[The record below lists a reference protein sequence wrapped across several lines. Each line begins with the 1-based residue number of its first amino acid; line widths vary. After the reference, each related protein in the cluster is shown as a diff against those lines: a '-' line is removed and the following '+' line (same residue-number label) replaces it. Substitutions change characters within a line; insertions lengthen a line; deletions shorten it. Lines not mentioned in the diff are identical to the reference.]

1 MSDAGDKSRRPE
13 TERELPPAEV
23 RDPETMY
30 EHSDLGA
37 RGIVY
42 SLIVLA
48 LTVVVIHLISWGME
62 RHFIDSRVTPAPRN
76 AAVITP
82 SSQASRKGNPALL
95 FPAPQLQPDEVA
107 DMNKFRAATEEQLN
121 TSGAGHIPIEQ
132 AIEAVA
138 KNGLPVRPQPA
149 LPPGARF
156 GSGDGTPAG
165 GGGGTEPKGN
175 Q

>member
-1 MSDAGDKSRRPE
+1 MSDAKDKSRP
-13 TERELPPAEV
+13 
-23 RDPETMY
+23 PETMY
-30 EHSDLGA
+30 DRSDLGA

-42 SLIVLA
+42 FMIALAITVL
-48 LTVVVIHLISWGME
+48 VIHLISWGVV
-62 RHFIDSRVTPAPRN
+62 RHFAASRVAPAPRN

-82 SSQASRKGNPALL
+82 SSQASGKGNPALR

-107 DMNKFRAATEEQLN
+107 DLDKFRAATEAQLN

-138 KNGLPVRPQPA
+138 KKGLPVRPQLA
-149 LPPGARF
+149 QPPRAQF